1 MIQLDIAEDQLEVL
15 VPRGMEVQVFLAAI
29 PYRIKSPDSV

>member
-15 VPRGMEVQVFLAAI
+15 VPRGVEVRVFLAAI
-29 PYRIKSPDSV
+29 PYRTRN